1 MNALYVAAGVIIRK
15 GDGDVQ
21 EVLML
26 KRSKKE
32 PSFPLQWEFPKGK
45 CEPGKDDDMSDCLKR
60 EVKEETGLDIKPVR
74 LIDKNIF
81 ERDEGRFK
89 IIFYNYLCKM
99 LDPDQKVH
107 ISKEH
112 LDYKWVS
119 EVGEVELMA
128 TPEQKK
134 TIQKVLNRDR
144 SIVSYPKKQPVG
156 ESVDFYLNAIQE
168 NTLTEEPLTALG
180 VAGAVGSGLLKV
192 YIAAILIKM
201 AKDVFRINFTKIG
214 RQCKDYPGG
223 EKGICMLRAKLQAK
237 KAELSKLKSVV
248 DKCSKDKNP
257 DACRQK
263 VSGRLNAI
271 QQEVSYLTK
280 RVGELRSAP
289 IVH

>member
-1 MNALYVAAGVIIRK
+1 MVTIYVAAGVIIKK

-26 KRSKKE
+26 KRSKQE
-32 PSFPLQWEFPKGK
+32 PSFKLQWEFPKGK
-45 CEPGKDDDMSDCLKR
+45 CEPKDDDYKDCLVR
-60 EVKEETGLDIKPVR
+60 EVKEETGLDVKPIR

-81 ERDEGRFK
+81 EYPYRT
-89 IIFYNYLCKM
+89 IIFHNYLCSM
-99 LDPDQKVH
+99 LKPDQEVRL
-107 ISKEH
+107 SKEH
-112 LDYKWVS
+112 IDYKWVS

-134 TIQKVLNRDR
+134 TIQKVLNRER
-144 SIVSYPKKQPVG
+144 SIVSYPKRQPVG

-168 NTLTEEPLTALG
+168 NTLTEEPITALG
-180 VAGAVGSGLLKV
+180 VAGAVGQGLLKV

-237 KAELSKLKSVV
+237 KAELSKLQ
-248 DKCSKDKNP
+248 DGIARCSKDKDP
-257 DACRQK
+257 AACKQK
-263 VSGRLNAI
+263 VAARENSVR
-271 QQEVSYLTK
+271 QEVQYLT
-280 RVGELRSAP
+280 RRLAELRSAP